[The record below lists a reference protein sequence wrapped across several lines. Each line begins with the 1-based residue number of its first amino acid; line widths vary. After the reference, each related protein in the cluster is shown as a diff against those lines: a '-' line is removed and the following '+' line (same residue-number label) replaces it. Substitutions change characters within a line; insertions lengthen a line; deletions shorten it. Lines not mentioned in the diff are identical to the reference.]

1 MAANVEI
8 LHPRLPALDGYIDT
22 VADGRLYGWAW
33 DRERPGDRLEVQ
45 VKRGDAVLVKGPAD
59 RPRSDLAASG
69 IGDGGHAFELAL
81 PDGTDIN
88 SISVVVVSP
97 TTGDVSALRLR
108 QVPQLDDVPEEL
120 QRVTA
125 TVHSLSVVQKQTA
138 GAILE
143 ALKEIRDSRR
153 GPGAAQLAAL
163 EEAVAQIA
171 AGQQSLQK
179 RFETVEVFLLRFDT
193 LLRQFDEK
201 VSAGAPDSSGDTMV
215 LRRVAAG
222 LGAVTVAAIAAVFV
236 F

>member
-8 LHPRLPALDGYIDT
+8 LHPRVPALDGYIDAI
-22 VADGRLYGWAW
+22 ADGRVYGWAW

-45 VKRGDAVLVKGPAD
+45 VKLGDAVLVNGAAD

-69 IGDGGHAFELAL
+69 IGDGAHAFELSL
-81 PDGTDIN
+81 PDGTDMD
-88 SISVVVVSP
+88 SIGIVVVSP
-97 TTGDVSALRLR
+97 TTGDSTTLHVRH
-108 QVPQLDDVPEEL
+108 VPQLDDVPEEL

-138 GAILE
+138 TAILDV
-143 ALKEIRDSRR
+143 LKEMRDTRR
-153 GPGAAQLAAL
+153 GPGASQLAAL

-171 AGQQSLQK
+171 AGQQALQK

-201 VSAGAPDSSGDTMV
+201 ISVGAQDGSNDSTA
-215 LRRVAAG
+215 LRRIVVG
-222 LGAVTVAAIAAVFV
+222 LGVVTLAAIAAVFV